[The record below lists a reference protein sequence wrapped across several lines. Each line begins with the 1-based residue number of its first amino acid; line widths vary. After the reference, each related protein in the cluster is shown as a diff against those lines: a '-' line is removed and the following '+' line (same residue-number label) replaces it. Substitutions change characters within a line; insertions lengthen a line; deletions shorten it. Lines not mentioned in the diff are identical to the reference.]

1 MYEYQGALVKH
12 RKPDVKFE
20 EMNVS
25 SISIKSLMRIY
36 AEVYLILT
44 HPVLGEKHTL
54 KLSDVAPQLATV
66 LDTVTVGQWLVSNGN
81 LTLPTIPG
89 VPKATTYTAL
99 ARDAWQAG
107 YKLDLALPIGSP
119 FNDALDSDK
128 TDIWLRRDLEA
139 DAAQEIDIDY
149 VDLQRHCLATV
160 NGLVHRMDAD
170 KDGAYI
176 KDGGTTFRRSQNA
189 MVGLISFKNLGRVH
203 TASITPEMI
212 YQPDETKLYS
222 NNFYVKVPFD
232 TSNKVMGI
240 VIGGYLHL
248 SSSDLKVIGS
258 NSMKV
263 DMRRIP
269 FLERY
274 MVSRYLMDQTNMER
288 FHEASPNSTLDYNL
302 QGFYSNE
309 CMLELLTQ
317 SQSFIVGIEVD
328 HLVTEIVNTG
338 RTHLPGRFYHDERP
352 LWPLRTELGLMPSYL
367 QEEENGVWVIRVNN
381 NLQQHRFMNTRDYT
395 LQPKVDEKRVSSEPQ
410 TFARG
415 DLIQWSTSTVEIKVP
430 VE

>member
-25 SISIKSLMRIY
+25 NIPVKSLLRIY

-54 KLSDVAPQLATV
+54 KLTDVNDRLATV
-66 LDTVTVGQWLVSNGN
+66 LETVTVLQWLTANGN
-81 LTLPTIPG
+81 LTLPTVKG
-89 VPKATTYTAL
+89 VPKPTTHTAL

-107 YKLDLALPIGSP
+107 YKLDLCLPIGSP
-119 FNDALDSDK
+119 FNDALDADK
-128 TDIWLRRDLEA
+128 TDIWLKRDLEA
-139 DAAQEIDIDY
+139 DAKQEIDIDY
-149 VDLQRHCLATV
+149 VDVQRHCLATV
-160 NGLVHRMDAD
+160 NGLVHRLDAD
-170 KDGAYI
+170 SDGAYI
-176 KDGGTTFRRSQNA
+176 KDGGTTFRRSQSA
-189 MVGLISFKNLGRVH
+189 LVGLISFKNLGRVH
-203 TASITPEMI
+203 TASITPEMV
-212 YQPDETKLYS
+212 YQPDEAKKLSY
-222 NNFYVKVPFD
+222 NFYVKVPFD
-232 TSNKVMGI
+232 TTNKVMGI

-248 SSSDLKVIGS
+248 ATKDIKVIGS

-263 DMRRIP
+263 EMRRLP

-274 MVSRYLMDQTNMER
+274 MSSRYIIDQTSMER
-288 FHEASPNSTLDYNL
+288 FHEVAAGNELDYDL

-309 CMLELLTQ
+309 CMLELLTL

-328 HLVTEIVNTG
+328 HLVTDVIQTG
-338 RTHLPGRFYHDERP
+338 RTHLPGRFYLDERP
-352 LWPLRTELGLMPSYL
+352 LWPLRTELGALPSYVS
-367 QEEENGVWVIRVNN
+367 EEENGVWVLRVSN
-381 NLQQHRFMNTRDYT
+381 NLYQHRFMNTTDYT
-395 LQPKVDEKRVSSEPQ
+395 LQPKVDEKRVSSQPQ

-415 DLIQWSTSTVEIKVP
+415 ELIQWSTSTVEIVEP

>member
-25 SISIKSLMRIY
+25 NIPVKSLLRIY

-44 HPVLGEKHTL
+44 HPVLGKKHTL
-54 KLSDVAPQLATV
+54 KLTDVAPQLASV
-66 LDTVTVGQWLVSNGN
+66 LETVTVQQWLVANDN
-81 LTLPTIPG
+81 LTLPTVEG
-89 VPKATTYTAL
+89 VPKATAYTAL

-107 YKLDLALPIGSP
+107 YKLDLSLPKGSP

-128 TDIWLRRDLEA
+128 TDIWLTKTGA
-139 DAAQEIDIDY
+139 NY
-149 VDLQRHCLATV
+149 VDVQRNCLATV

-170 KDGAYI
+170 KNGCYI
-176 KDGGTTFRRSQNA
+176 KEGGTTFRRSQNA

-212 YQPDETKLYS
+212 YQPDDTKKLSY
-222 NNFYVKVPFD
+222 NFYVKVPFD

-248 SSSDLKVIGS
+248 ASNDIKVIGS

-263 DMRRIP
+263 EMRRLP

-274 MVSRYLMDQTNMER
+274 MVSRYKIDQTSMER
-288 FHEASPNSTLDYNL
+288 FHEASANSELDYDL

-309 CMLELLTQ
+309 CMLELLTL

-328 HLVTEIVNTG
+328 HLVTNIITAG
-338 RTHLPGRFYHDERP
+338 RTHLPGRFYLDERP

-367 QEEENGVWVIRVNN
+367 SEEENGVWVIRVDN
-381 NLQQHRFMNTRDYT
+381 NLRQHRFVDTRNYS

-410 TFARG
+410 TFAKG
-415 DLIQWSTSTVEIKVP
+415 ELVQWSTSTVKIVKP
-430 VE
+430 TA

>member
-20 EMNVS
+20 ELNVS
-25 SISIKSLMRIY
+25 NVPIKSLLRIY

-44 HPVLGEKHTL
+44 HPVLGVKHTL
-54 KLSDVAPQLATV
+54 KLTDVQDRLAAV
-66 LDTVTVGQWLVSNGN
+66 LDTVSVNQWLIDNAN
-81 LTLPTIPG
+81 LTLPTVEG
-89 VPKATTYTAL
+89 VPKPTTHTAL

-107 YKLDLALPIGSP
+107 YKLDLCVPLGSP
-119 FNDALDSDK
+119 FNDAIDSDK
-128 TDIWLRRDLEA
+128 TDIWLKRDLEA
-139 DAAQEIDIDY
+139 DAANEVTIDY
-149 VDLQRHCLATV
+149 VDVQRHCLANV
-160 NGLVHRMDAD
+160 NGLFHRLDAD
-170 KDGAYI
+170 KDGCYI
-176 KDGGTTFRRSQNA
+176 KDAGTTFRRSQNA

-248 SSSDLKVIGS
+248 STSDIKVIGS

-274 MVSRYLMDQTNMER
+274 MVSRYLMDQTAMER
-288 FHEASPNSTLDYNL
+288 FHEVSPNTTLDYDL

-328 HLVTEIVNTG
+328 HLVTDIVQTG

-367 QEEENGVWVIRVNN
+367 QEEENGVWVLRVNN
-381 NLQQHRFMNTRDYT
+381 NLYQHRFINTRDYS

-415 DLIQWSTSTVEIKVP
+415 ELVKWSTSTVEIGPEKP
-430 VE
+430 